1 MVDSGITW
9 LDLLKD
15 VGQNIEDAEKTSLI
29 KMLEKDNGRTAPST
43 LEGLPQDELKTMK
56 EYATLSYP
64 QRGALGRCWAAIST
78 TPEVPPTQVVSK
90 TVVLPTQTDTAR
102 APFMSLMG
110 NETGESTE
118 AISAAVGYT
127 DEVNI
132 EELLA
137 ENGYDDLSPDLIA
150 DKAVWTFFMSEKRQH
165 SKCHTYVDLTTKS
178 MLPVH
183 VSMDAIGG
191 RVGVPGEGE
200 DGGVPTAGATG
211 HIEMFNRALKAVS
224 EKPKFFRNMQQWHA
238 AYSKYAIVAVCTKQM
253 TQAQVSNHRDNICQL
268 CEICRVEGWS
278 PLTPVLYDDMVRK
291 EWHRRASRRDES
303 FKFGEECKVTVDR
316 IWAATKQRILTVLN
330 ACGVPTKDRPST

>member
-1 MVDSGITW
+1 
-9 LDLLKD
+9 
-15 VGQNIEDAEKTSLI
+15 
-29 KMLEKDNGRTAPST
+29 
-43 LEGLPQDELKTMK
+43 
-56 EYATLSYP
+56 
-64 QRGALGRCWAAIST
+64 
-78 TPEVPPTQVVSK
+78 
-90 TVVLPTQTDTAR
+90 
-102 APFMSLMG
+102 
-110 NETGESTE
+110 
-118 AISAAVGYT
+118 
-127 DEVNI
+127 
-132 EELLA
+132 
-137 ENGYDDLSPDLIA
+137 
-150 DKAVWTFFMSEKRQH
+150 MSEKKQYP
-165 SKCHTYVDLTTKS
+165 KCHTYVDLTTKS

-330 ACGVPTKDRPST
+330 ACGVPTKDRPSTGGAAPHPGLSAEMSQAEHFRRQAQSAGDKLAQQQTKFLDQLRDMVQAINNGEYRSDTGANLNGKGKAKGKGQKRKGGYTQGNWAKKQNTGWGKNNSWKSNWK